1 MNTNNRNIQT
11 VEAPKRG
18 SDQPQEAPRAYHN
31 DDDEDDDDEED
42 DDLGLRIPPNREW
55 IYWEG
60 VYACVVH
67 VCHVLG
73 LSRSVILEAM
83 FSGSLKSTE
92 LVGAPPISLA
102 TIFDVIRRARSEK
115 GQDA

>member
-1 MNTNNRNIQT
+1 MNTNNRNTQA

-18 SDQPQEAPRAYHN
+18 SDQRQEANQAYRNDDH
-31 DDDEDDDDEED
+31 DDDEEED
-42 DDLGLRIPPNREW
+42 DDLGLGIPPDREW

-60 VYACVVH
+60 FYACVVH

-83 FSGSLKSTE
+83 FSGSFKPTE
-92 LVGAPPISLA
+92 LDGAPPISLA

-115 GQDA
+115 GQNV